1 MLEIMTEPSFS
12 QASSQA
18 SYQVLARRYRPT
30 KFTDLMG
37 QEVLV
42 QTLTNAIAA
51 GRIAHAFIFTGVRG
65 VGKTTSA
72 RLLAR
77 ALNCEGRGDTPTIDP
92 CGTCAQCIAIGEDR
106 HVDVME
112 VDAASRTGVDD
123 VRELLEGVHYKPAFG
138 RYKVYII
145 DEVHMLSKSAFNAL
159 LKTLEEPPAHVKF
172 IFATTEIRKVPIT
185 VLSRCQR
192 FDLKRVG
199 ADVLVPY
206 FKTLL
211 EKEKV
216 SFEPEAL
223 RLICKAADGSVRDGQ
238 SLLEQAIVGTSG
250 ESISENFVKDML
262 GLGDRS
268 TMVDLLKYLLEGQVV
283 ESLALVRDLLKKGA
297 SPRQVLQ
304 DLMEIIHA
312 LSIIKVTGSKAEDD
326 LAIPSA
332 ALEQCQR
339 MVETLS
345 VPVLTRTWQ
354 ICLKGM
360 EEVVSG
366 PLPECALEMVLI
378 RITHVKAFLGEEEKV
393 SEKNPENISTSQS
406 NAQTITHPTP
416 QSTIKISTLEEMMAL
431 FIQHREF
438 ILADQLKNTALF
450 QEFREG
456 HVTLYLPAGMEKNFL
471 REVSRLLTSW
481 TGIPWQ
487 FELSDKPTG
496 RNLKEEE
503 DSLKQEQR
511 QAVENH
517 PSVQKILET
526 FPGATI
532 E

>member
-1 MLEIMTEPSFS
+1 MV
-12 QASSQA
+12 QSSH

-30 KFTDLMG
+30 RFEDLMG

-42 QTLTNAIAA
+42 QTLTNAITA

-77 ALNCEGRGDTPTIDP
+77 ALNCTGYGDQPTATP
-92 CGTCAQCIAIGEDR
+92 CGTCPQCIAIGEDR

-123 VRELLEGVHYKPAFG
+123 VRELLDGVHYQPAFG

-199 ADVLVPY
+199 VDVLVPY
-206 FKTLL
+206 FGILL
-211 EKEKV
+211 EKEAIT
-216 SFEPEAL
+216 FEPEAL

-250 ESISENFVKDML
+250 EMITESFVKDML

-268 TMVDLLKYLLEGQVV
+268 QMVDLLESLLKGHVV
-283 ESLALVRDLLKKGA
+283 ESLGMVRDLLQKGA
-297 SPRQVLQ
+297 SPRQILQ
-304 DLMEIIHA
+304 DLMEIVHG
-312 LSIIKVTGSKAEDD
+312 LSIMKVTKTTDD
-326 LAIPSA
+326 LAIASSTRQ
-332 ALEQCQR
+332 QCER
-339 MVETLS
+339 MVQSLS
-345 VPVLTRTWQ
+345 IPVLTRTWQ
-354 ICLKGM
+354 ILLKGLSD
-360 EEVVSG
+360 VITG

-378 RITHVKAFLGEEEKV
+378 RVTHIQEFLHEVKED
-393 SEKNPENISTSQS
+393 NPQPKGSSIK
-406 NAQTITHPTP
+406 TIED
-416 QSTIKISTLEEMMAL
+416 LLAL
-431 FIQHREF
+431 FTDHKEF
-438 ILADQLKNTALF
+438 ILADQLKNLCFFKDF
-450 QEFREG
+450 QEG
-456 HVTLYLPAGMEKNFL
+456 HVGLYVKEGLDTGFL
-471 REVSRLLTSW
+471 REATRLLTTW
-481 TGIPWQ
+481 TGRPWA
-487 FELSDKPTG
+487 FELSKTPGG
-496 RNLKEEE
+496 RH
-503 DSLKQEQR
+503 LKQEEESLR
-511 QAVENH
+511 QQKRRDVETH
-517 PSVQKILET
+517 PDVQKVLEA

>member
-1 MLEIMTEPSFS
+1 MEV
-12 QASSQA
+12 

-77 ALNCEGRGDTPTIDP
+77 ALNCEGRGDVPTIDP

-206 FKTLL
+206 FTTLL

-250 ESISENFVKDML
+250 GSIAENFVKDML

-268 TMVDLLKYLLEGQVV
+268 TMVELLKHLLEGHVV
-283 ESLALVRDLLKKGA
+283 ESLALVRDLLQKGA
-297 SPRQVLQ
+297 SPRQILQ

-332 ALEQCQR
+332 ALEQCQK
-339 MVETLS
+339 MVEVLS
-345 VPVLTRTWQ
+345 IPVLTRTWQ

-360 EEVVSG
+360 EEVVTG

-378 RITHVKAFLGEEEKV
+378 RVTHVKAFLGEEIFEKAPEKV
-393 SEKNPENISTSQS
+393 
-406 NAQTITHPTP
+406 ATP
-416 QSTIKISTLEEMMAL
+416 QGDVQANGQAITQAIIKIATVEEMMAL
-431 FIQHREF
+431 FIQHGEF
-438 ILADQLKNTALF
+438 ILADRLKNAVLF

-456 HVTLYLPAGMEKNFL
+456 HGTLHILEGEDKNFL
-471 REVSRLLTSW
+471 REVSRLLTTW
-481 TGIPWQ
+481 TGISWQ
-487 FELSDKPTG
+487 FELSDKAIG
-496 RNLKEEE
+496 RNLSQEEKVF
-503 DSLKQEQR
+503 KQEQR
-511 QAVENH
+511 KAVENN

-526 FPGATI
+526 FPGATV

>member
-1 MLEIMTEPSFS
+1 MGR
-12 QASSQA
+12 

-30 KFTDLMG
+30 RFCDLMG

-42 QTLTNAIAA
+42 QTLTNAINA

-77 ALNCEGRGDTPTIDP
+77 ALNCVGSDTIPTDQPTANP
-92 CGTCAQCIAIGEDR
+92 CGICAQCMAIGEDR

-123 VRELLEGVHYKPAFG
+123 VRELLDGVHYQPAFG

-199 ADVLVPY
+199 ADVLIPY
-206 FKTLL
+206 FSTLL

-216 SFEPEAL
+216 SFESEAL

-238 SLLEQAIVGTSG
+238 SLLEQAIVGSTEG
-250 ESISENFVKDML
+250 SITEVFVKDML

-268 TMVDLLKYLLEGQVV
+268 AVVELFEVLLQGKVV
-283 ESLALVRDLLKKGA
+283 ESLELTRSLLQKGA
-297 SPRQVLQ
+297 SPRQILQ
-304 DLMEIIHA
+304 DLMEITHA
-312 LSIIKVTGSKAEDD
+312 LSIVKVTGAKAEDD
-326 LAIPSA
+326 LSLPSSS
-332 ALEQCQR
+332 LEKCR
-339 MVETLS
+339 EMVQGLS
-345 VPVLTRTWQ
+345 IPVLTRTWQ
-354 ICLKGM
+354 IFLKGM
-360 EEVVSG
+360 EEVATG
-366 PLPECALEMVLI
+366 PLPERALEMVLI
-378 RITHVKAFLGEEEKV
+378 RITHVKAFLGEEQKILEKIP
-393 SEKNPENISTSQS
+393 SKIPENVKEPY
-406 NAQTITHPTP
+406 QTLDITTV
-416 QSTIKISTLEEMMAL
+416 EEMLSL
-431 FIQHREF
+431 FIKNREF
-438 ILADQLKNTALF
+438 ILADQLKNGALF
-450 QEFREG
+450 QDFRPG
-456 HVTLYLPAGMEKNFL
+456 HVVLYIPPESDKNFL
-471 REVSRLLTSW
+471 REASRLLENW
-481 TGIPWQ
+481 TGIPWH
-487 FELSDKPTG
+487 FEFSESPKG
-496 RNLKEEE
+496 RNLKQEE
-503 DSLKQEQR
+503 DTFKQEQR
-511 QAVENH
+511 KTVENH

>member
-1 MLEIMTEPSFS
+1 
-12 QASSQA
+12 
-18 SYQVLARRYRPT
+18 
-30 KFTDLMG
+30 
-37 QEVLV
+37 
-42 QTLTNAIAA
+42 
-51 GRIAHAFIFTGVRG
+51 

-77 ALNCEGRGDTPTIDP
+77 ALNCEGHGDAPTIDP
-92 CGTCAQCIAIGEDR
+92 CGVCAQCVAIGEDR

-206 FKTLL
+206 FTTLL

-238 SLLEQAIVGTSG
+238 SLLEQAIVGSG
-250 ESISENFVKDML
+250 SSITETFVKEML

-268 TMVDLLKYLLEGQVV
+268 IMVDLLKHLLEGHVV
-283 ESLALVRDLLKKGA
+283 ESLNLSRNLLQKGA
-297 SPRQVLQ
+297 SPRQILQ

-312 LSIIKVTGSKAEDD
+312 LSIIKVTGSKAADD

-332 ALEQCQR
+332 ALEQCQK
-339 MVETLS
+339 MVEDLS
-345 VPVLTRTWQ
+345 IPVLTRTWQ

-360 EEVVSG
+360 EEVVTG

-378 RITHVKAFLGEEEKV
+378 RITHVKAFLGEEEKSTERGAEKV
-393 SEKNPENISTSQS
+393 SHATTQVTIQPTSTL
-406 NAQTITHPTP
+406 
-416 QSTIKISTLEEMMAL
+416 KISTPEDMLAL
-431 FIQHREF
+431 FVKNGEF
-438 ILADQLKNTALF
+438 ILADQLKNTVLF

-456 HVTLYLPAGMEKNFL
+456 HVTCHVSEDANKNFL
-471 REVSRLLTSW
+471 RDVARFLTTW
-481 TGIPWQ
+481 TGISWQ
-487 FELSDKPTG
+487 FELSDTPQG
-496 RNLKEEE
+496 RNLNQEEKT
-503 DSLKQEQR
+503 LKQEQR
-511 QAVENH
+511 KAVENH